1 MWKDQFRA
9 MFWKKISDGS
19 ISYEFFVS
27 IIICHF
33 TSFPCSGHVL
43 EVQGGIYKFI
53 QSSKGINGISLKRY
67 LNASVFERWRSCY
80 SSLKSHL
87 ILHHVNHNQWAFN
100 FRICVFLNFKQIY
113 IEMIL
118 SFVKWKDKKVFL

>member
-43 EVQGGIYKFI
+43 EVQGGIYEFI
-53 QSSKGINGISLKRY
+53 QSSKDINGISLKTL
-67 LNASVFERWRSCY
+67 LNASVFE
-80 SSLKSHL
+80 
-87 ILHHVNHNQWAFN
+87 
-100 FRICVFLNFKQIY
+100 
-113 IEMIL
+113 
-118 SFVKWKDKKVFL
+118 